1 MVISMRQLYLGLF
14 FITVVVCID
23 RSVIFFLENSVS
35 FFILYLIAL

>member
-14 FITVVVCID
+14 FITVVVGID